1 MASFPHILP
10 FPRQNP
16 MRARMAPV
24 AVAVVTAAVG
34 IARALSLSGDD
45 RTPAN
50 APSSEPTTVV
60 ASATRSVD
68 LTSNVL
74 PEIAVLRPRRRLR
87 RPLVVSCGRAP
98 VGAPAVQSRGA
109 GRIAAPGSFV

>member
-1 MASFPHILP
+1 
-10 FPRQNP
+10 
-16 MRARMAPV
+16 MAPV

-60 ASATRSVD
+60 ASATRSLD

-74 PEIAVLRPRRRLR
+74 PEIAVYDPAAGY
-87 RPLVVSCGRAP
+87 VVR
-98 VGAPAVQSRGA
+98 
-109 GRIAAPGSFV
+109 